1 MLKMVNHQIK
11 VLQSVAASLIE
22 GGRGVM
28 GTSQPKQPAKPLKL
42 YEFEGSPFC
51 RRVRE
56 VITLLNLDVEIYPCP
71 KGGKKYRQIVKDKG
85 GKKQFPFL
93 IDENT
98 GDQLYESQQIIHHL
112 FKHYGKTGKTPKKYA
127 HFPKIPYVALAG
139 TLLNGAQGVWMNQKI
154 VERAAPEQLIELWGF
169 EGSPYTRVVRGVLT
183 ELELPFKFHNVAK
196 ERWQDLGLAKLRLK
210 PGKYVPLA
218 GGKRKQ
224 VLKLMG
230 DNIQVPFLV
239 DRNTQTQLFE
249 SAKIVQYLQQTYG
262 N

>member
-1 MLKMVNHQIK
+1 MAK
-11 VLQSVAASLIE
+11 VE
-22 GGRGVM
+22 
-28 GTSQPKQPAKPLKL
+28 K
-42 YEFEGSPFC
+42 
-51 RRVRE
+51 
-56 VITLLNLDVEIYPCP
+56 
-71 KGGKKYRQIVKDKG
+71 RQ
-85 GKKQFPFL
+85 
-93 IDENT
+93 
-98 GDQLYESQQIIHHL
+98 
-112 FKHYGKTGKTPKKYA
+112 KKYA

-139 TLLNGAQGVWMNQKI
+139 TLLNGARGVRINQNI
-154 VERAAPEQLIELWGF
+154 VDRAAPEQLIELWGF